1 MCWFGSAQVI
11 QGELRL
17 SVRPVHGEL
26 GHEQVRAIV
35 TGKGLEITCHELLC
49 PIELALPRQRTDRAE
64 IRRSLEHA
72 PGQERTSSHED
83 GQDRQDDPDR
93 RARS

>member
-1 MCWFGSAQVI
+1 MI

-17 SVRPVHGEL
+17 SVGPVHGEL

-49 PIELALPRQRTDRAE
+49 PIELAFAHQRTIARDPAEPQARA
-64 IRRSLEHA
+64 RPRAHQL
-72 PGQERTSSHED
+72 PED
-83 GQDRQDDPDR
+83 GQSRQEDSDR